1 MTSQQYTIKNTC
13 WSVCTL
19 IGLLGTLGAIIKTK
33 YQRRLRWTRL
43 PSKNVEKASMREF
56 IDFLY
61 RVKNTVQPIS
71 FSEKI
76 EGGKKTYEN
85 IDGNNRINAIW
96 TFIKHPFSIY
106 PEYLA
111 PINTLISQIQELTS
125 AEQTILS
132 DFIAKL
138 SYKQISQF
146 RRQCD
151 LYATNPEIE
160 ALFDKLPNKILRELE
175 THLIQIQNALLLPG
189 GDDFEKTVLININVF
204 ENATTEEMCRVFSDI
219 NRYAGGLAFIELLAS
234 DLYHTQIAIKNPDH
248 NYEIRKTVKAYYDTK
263 NVTGEILSGFT
274 VSPEDLHTFPLNGFD
289 CIVGIQNYC
298 SRKFPNTIVLFESEK
313 SLSICFKLYRLVF
326 GELTIHTVTS
336 ENMNRFTENA
346 ISATEILAQT
356 MDDIFPRNIDETI
369 FNQQGKRESVGLC
382 NTQLLLV
389 LSAIIGFS
397 NQAMPPAEIVCKI
410 KRALIY
416 NYMANH
422 IDANDDMSESYK
434 LHNALS
440 IERRENRSETY
451 AMKILNEPDLLVQGL
466 DEDRM
471 RAIVTLALKSNIKAE
486 SITAKK
492 SKNKRRKLT
501 LIDRLITSAYFR
513 KHVSHSYLGKPFSNE
528 HLIPFSSCWE
538 PNVAIDIDRLGN
550 LVPMLAGLN
559 KGRGNG
565 PISYY
570 YEKEPVYCTFFKT
583 LMPSQE
589 EYEALIQ
596 YVKKVPFIQHVD
608 AYNAFCER
616 NESAYIDTFVKSIY
630 T

>member
-1 MTSQQYTIKNTC
+1 MTSRYTIKNTC
-13 WSVCTL
+13 WTVSQL
-19 IGLLGTLGAIIKTK
+19 IGLLSTIGAIAKTK
-33 YQRRLRWTRL
+33 FQRRLRWTRL

-56 IDFLY
+56 VDFLY

-96 TFIKHPFSIY
+96 TFVKHPFSIY
-106 PEYLA
+106 PEYLDL
-111 PINTLISQIQELTS
+111 INALISRIQELAPTEH
-125 AEQTILS
+125 AILS

-138 SYKQISQF
+138 SYSQISKF

-175 THLIQIQNALLLPG
+175 THLIQIQNTLLLPD
-189 GDDFEKTVLININVF
+189 GDDFEKAVLININVF
-204 ENATTEEMCRVFSDI
+204 ENATNEEMCRVFSDM
-219 NRYAGGLAFIELLAS
+219 NKYAGGLAFIELLAS
-234 DLYHTQIAIKNPDH
+234 DLYDTQISIETPDY
-248 NYEIRKTVKAYYDTK
+248 NYEIRKNVKAYYDTK

-274 VSPEDLHTFPLNGFD
+274 VSPEELHTFPLNGFD

-313 SLSICFKLYRLVF
+313 SLSICFKLYRLVY

-336 ENMNRFTENA
+336 ENLNRFIAKA
-346 ISATEILAQT
+346 ISATEILSQT
-356 MDDIFPRNIDETI
+356 MDNIFPRNVDETI

-382 NTQLLLV
+382 TTQLLLV

-397 NQAMPPAEIVCKI
+397 NQAIPPAEIVCKI

-416 NYMANH
+416 NYMVSN
-422 IDANDDMSESYK
+422 IDAANDMSDSYK

-440 IERRENRSETY
+440 IERREHRSEPY
-451 AMKILNEPDLLVQGL
+451 AMKLMDHPELLSEGL
-466 DEDRM
+466 DTDEIM
-471 RAIVTLALKSNIKAE
+471 REVVTLAQKSSVKPE
-486 SITAKK
+486 SLGAKK

-501 LIDRLITSAYFR
+501 LVDRLITSAYFR
-513 KHVSHSYLGKPFSNE
+513 KHVSHSYLDKPFSNE
-528 HLIPFSSCWE
+528 HLIPFSSCWDKDT
-538 PNVAIDIDRLGN
+538 AIDIDRLGN

-596 YVKKVPFIQHVD
+596 YAKKVPTIQDVD
-608 AYNAFCER
+608 VYNAFCER
-616 NESAYIDTFVKSIY
+616 NEAAYIDTFLKSIY

>member
-1 MTSQQYTIKNTC
+1 MTRQYTIKNTC
-13 WSVCTL
+13 WSVSQL
-19 IGLLGTLGAIIKTK
+19 VVLLSTIGAIIKTR
-33 YQRRLRWTRL
+33 YQRTLKWTRL

-71 FSEKI
+71 FAEKI

-111 PINTLISQIQELTS
+111 PINTLISQIQELAPT
-125 AEQTILS
+125 EQTILS
-132 DFIAKL
+132 DFITKL

-146 RRQCD
+146 RRQYE
-151 LYATNPEIE
+151 LYATNLEIKL
-160 ALFDKLPNKILRELE
+160 LFNKLPNEILCELE

-234 DLYHTQIAIKNPDH
+234 DLYDTQIAIENPDH
-248 NYEIRKTVKAYYDTK
+248 NYEIRKTVKSYYDTK
-263 NVTGEILSGFT
+263 NAPGEIISGFV
-274 VSPEDLHTFPLNGFD
+274 VSPEELHTFPLNGFD

-298 SRKFPNTIVLFESEK
+298 SRKFQNTIAPFESEK
-313 SLSICFKLYRLVF
+313 SLSLCFKLYRLIY
-326 GELTIHTVTS
+326 GELTVVTVTS
-336 ENMNRFTENA
+336 ENMNRFMEKA
-346 ISATEILAQT
+346 ISATEILSQA
-356 MDDIFPRNIDETI
+356 MDAIFPRNVDETL

-382 NTQLLLV
+382 STQLLLV
-389 LSAIIGFS
+389 FSAIIGFS

-416 NYMANH
+416 NYMASN
-422 IDANDDMSESYK
+422 INANDEMSDSYK

-440 IERRENRSETY
+440 IERRENRSESY
-451 AMKILNEPDLLVQGL
+451 AAKLLADPAFLVQGL
-466 DEDRM
+466 SENRM
-471 RAIVTLALKSNIKAE
+471 REVVTLAVQSSVKPESFKS
-486 SITAKK
+486 KK

-501 LIDRLITSAYFR
+501 LVDRLITSAYFQKR
-513 KHVSHSYLGKPFSNE
+513 VSHSYLDNPFSNE
-528 HLIPFSSCWE
+528 HLVPFSSCWE
-538 PNVAIDIDRLGN
+538 QDATLDIDRLGN

-583 LMPSQE
+583 HLPSQP
-589 EYEALIQ
+589 EYDALIQ
-596 YVKKVPFIQHVD
+596 YAKKVPTIKDVD
-608 AYNAFCER
+608 RYNAFCER
-616 NESAYIDTFVKSIY
+616 NETEYIDTFIKHMY
-630 T
+630 EQ

>member
-1 MTSQQYTIKNTC
+1 
-13 WSVCTL
+13 
-19 IGLLGTLGAIIKTK
+19 
-33 YQRRLRWTRL
+33 
-43 PSKNVEKASMREF
+43 MREF

-125 AEQTILS
+125 TEQTILS

-146 RRQCD
+146 RRQYD
-151 LYATNPEIE
+151 LYETQPEIE
-160 ALFDKLPNKILRELE
+160 VLFDKLPNKILRELE

-234 DLYHTQIAIKNPDH
+234 DLYHTQIAIENPDH

-501 LIDRLITSAYFR
+501 LVDRLITSAYFR
-513 KHVSHSYLGKPFSNE
+513 KHVSHSYLDKPFSNE

-570 YEKEPVYCTFFKT
+570 YEKEPVYCIFFKT

-616 NESAYIDTFVKSIY
+616 NEAAYIETFVKSIY
-630 T
+630 V